1 MSPPLAPD
9 LFQNPEE
16 RARNAF
22 NRVATAAWLAYQRGQ
37 ISRAEYQR
45 GILAAH
51 TTYELVL
58 AHPELAP
65 PPPRQPHGAAL
76 QEELVQQAV
85 RMLHRPPP
93 RAPGGQQAGPGEGK
107 APAAAT

>member
-9 LFQNPEE
+9 VFQHPEE

-65 PPPRQPHGAAL
+65 APPKQPHGEAL
-76 QEELVQQAV
+76 QEERAQQAV
-85 RMLHRPPP
+85 RRLRRPRPG
-93 RAPGGQQAGPGEGK
+93 RPGGSGQEET
-107 APAAAT
+107 AAAS